1 MKKQTFYTL
10 AIFASILTGCAIV
23 EGSGSNSAEIEQA
36 QQQSVNTI
44 YTSATDSEIFDD
56 LSKVNP
62 NATPDEIEG
71 LMNRKTAYEIIL
83 IDFKIYVIDPKT
95 REIILTEDY
104 DTGSELAEAIL
115 KDNL

>member
-10 AIFASILTGCAIV
+10 AIFASLLTACSIV
-23 EGSGSNSAEIEQA
+23 EGYGSNSAAIEQA
-36 QQQSVNTI
+36 QAESVNTI
-44 YTSATDSEIFDD
+44 YTAHTDSEIFDE
-56 LSKVNP
+56 LTKVNP

-71 LMNRKTAYEIIL
+71 LMHRKTAYEIIL

-95 REIILTEDY
+95 KEIILTEDY
-104 DTGSELAEAIL
+104 DNNSALAKAIL